1 MSDLTLYIAAYSSEL
16 IVALVLCIV
25 LLVLMHLRLQAQ
37 VGRIQSHYQ
46 RLARGGSGASLED
59 VLERHLDRIDETAT
73 NVANL
78 DRLCRDIEQTL
89 EHTIQQVGIV
99 RFNPFVDTGGDQ
111 SFSIA
116 LLDGAGD
123 GLVISSLFGRSE
135 TRVFAKPV
143 QKGQSKYTLTGEEL
157 EAIQLASG
165 NHPVSIGR

>member
-1 MSDLTLYIAAYSSEL
+1 MSDITRLIATYTSEL
-16 IVALVLCIV
+16 IIALVLCLL
-25 LLVLMHLRLQAQ
+25 LLVVMNLRLQSQ
-37 VGRIQSHYQ
+37 VNRVQGHYQ
-46 RLARGGSGASLED
+46 RLARGGSGGSLED
-59 VLERHLDRIDETAT
+59 VLDRHLDRIDETASR
-73 NVANL
+73 VADL
-78 DRLCRDIEQTL
+78 DRMCREIEQTL
-89 EHTIQQVGIV
+89 DHTIQQVGIV

-116 LLDGAGD
+116 LLDGTGD

-165 NHPVSIGR
+165 NHPVTIGH